1 MDSLKRKRIV
11 KSGLQVI
18 RRNKLRTFFMMLG
31 IIIGISALTL
41 TLTLGNGI
49 EKKVMESVSRI
60 FNNNNVVVSAEVIE
74 AEGIRE
80 SETGPNGTLKIAD
93 AKAIANQVDGIV
105 RYDYFHILPEQNI
118 VYKQLNTVTS
128 VKGCSEIGEI
138 VWNRP
143 VSSGEFFTAADVN
156 SLKRV
161 ALIGSKVAAALFP
174 GEDPLGKQ
182 IRIANAP
189 YLVKG
194 VLEERGTD
202 PHGNDMDEDIYIPIT
217 TFMRRLANVDYIL
230 TAKFEFESQEL
241 AENSEDQIRTV
252 LREQHAISKGETDD
266 FSILTPKQVGKIVAG
281 MIKLFK
287 VLLPAIAAIAL
298 LAGGIV
304 IVVLMTMSVNQR
316 IKEIGLRKA
325 IGAKNSDIRLQFL
338 AESTVVVIIGGVI
351 GLIIGLALSKLM
363 SDKMGAIFYIPVQTI
378 LAGTILPV
386 LTGLIAGILPANKA
400 TKYHPVDSLK

>member
-1 MDSLKRKRIV
+1 
-11 KSGLQVI
+11 
-18 RRNKLRTFFMMLG
+18 MLG

-105 RYDYFHILPEQNI
+105 RYDYYHILPEQNI
-118 VYKQLNTVTS
+118 VYKQLNTVTT

-252 LREQHAISKGETDD
+252 LREQHAISKGEIDD

-400 TKYHPVDSLK
+400 AKYNPVDSLK